1 MNGRRSR
8 AFLVV
13 MTAGLLFQLLLSRKA
28 NAQDAPQTPAQQTP
42 VQPQTVPAP
51 QPGAQ
56 QVVPPPAAA
65 REAAPQN
72 GPGQNFEANEIRAW
86 SMLTDAAKPG
96 QSAHD
101 RVQAMAALGTMGNDE
116 RAARL
121 IEEGMTGKDSDVR
134 IAAILAAGNSKN
146 PRLIPALSRVLD
158 DDNPEVA
165 YTAAIT
171 LWKMHDYS
179 GQDFLVAA
187 ALGDQKVKPGLIKAS
202 KHKAVVD
209 LHSPK
214 TMTMIGL
221 NSSAGYF
228 LGPFGVGLKA
238 IEYAD
243 KPNGAAVARAA
254 AVDQLA
260 RQHTDE
266 IHAVLIADLTDY
278 EPAVRAAAAK
288 GMGRWTDEETERQM
302 LPMFGDNKLAVRLTA
317 AASYLRALHNIP
329 TPPDGNCEF

>member
-1 MNGRRSR
+1 MNGRRSIVWIAVLF
-8 AFLVV
+8 AFIC
-13 MTAGLLFQLLLSRKA
+13 AGLLSRTA
-28 NAQDAPQTPAQQTP
+28 NAQDATPPPAAAQQTP
-42 VQPQTVPAP
+42 VQP
-51 QPGAQ
+51 
-56 QVVPPPAAA
+56 PPAREVAA
-65 REAAPQN
+65 QA
-72 GPGQNFEANEIRAW
+72 GQNFEPNEIRAW

-96 QSAHD
+96 QSARD

-121 IEEGMTGKDSDVR
+121 IEQGMTGSDSDVR
-134 IAAILAAGNSKN
+134 VAAILAAGNSKN
-146 PRLIPALSRVLD
+146 ARLIPALSRLLD

-171 LWKMHDYS
+171 LWKMHDYT
-179 GQDFLVAA
+179 GEDFLIAA

-202 KHKAVVD
+202 KHKAVTD

-221 NSSAGYF
+221 NASAGFF

-260 RQHTDE
+260 RQHNDQV
-266 IHAVLIADLTDY
+266 HDVLIADLTDF

-288 GMGRWTDEETERQM
+288 GLGRWPDAETERQM

-317 AASYLRALHNIP
+317 AATYLRALHNIP
-329 TPPDGNCEF
+329 TPPDEGDCFVP

>member
-1 MNGRRSR
+1 MNARRS
-8 AFLVV
+8 AALITLV
-13 MTAGLLFQLLLSRKA
+13 TAGLLVYPAKAQEAAPALSS
-28 NAQDAPQTPAQQTP
+28 PAQQTP
-42 VQPQTVPAP
+42 IPPQTVPAP
-51 QPGAQ
+51 QGTAQ
-56 QVVPPPAAA
+56 
-65 REAAPQN
+65 E
-72 GPGQNFEANEIRAW
+72 PGQGFEPNEIRAW

-121 IEEGMTGKDSDVR
+121 IEEGMTGKDYDVR
-134 IAAILAAGNSKN
+134 IAAILAAGLTRN
-146 PRLIPALSRVLD
+146 PKLGPALARMLD

-179 GQDFLVAA
+179 GEDLLIAA
-187 ALGDQKVKPGLIKAS
+187 ALGDRKVKPGLIKAS
-202 KHKAVVD
+202 KHKAVTD
-209 LHSPK
+209 MHNPK
-214 TMTMIGL
+214 TLALIGI
-221 NSSAGYF
+221 NASAGFF

-243 KPNGAAVARAA
+243 KPNGAAVARAE
-254 AVDQLA
+254 AVAQLA
-260 RQHTDE
+260 RQHNDE
-266 IHAVLIADLTDY
+266 VHAVLIEALTDY

-288 GMGRWTDEETERQM
+288 GLGRWTDAETERQM

-317 AASYLRALHNIP
+317 AASYLRAAEHLT
-329 TPPDGNCEF
+329 TPDAADCDVP